1 MYFLLF
7 LMSNSFSQI
16 SNKDLASIDTLFSS
30 WNHSNHPGGVVLIT
44 QKGKTLFSKAYGL
57 SNIAFQQRNTASTLY
72 NIGSV
77 SKQFTAM
84 GIVLLAMQNKLS
96 LNDAV
101 AKHLPKFPEFG
112 HTITIRHLLQH
123 TSGLRDFHGL
133 LALAG
138 WRRGD
143 NITNEDVYGLMEGQ
157 KELNFVPGT
166 EFLYSGTGYIL
177 AVKIIEKITKM
188 NFDQWMRENIFTPLG
203 MCDTSVGLPDSLMSR
218 SANSYYGTNQFKKAQ
233 NYWGYSGAGN
243 MYSSARDLNVW
254 LQQFSTPK
262 KEWKK
267 AFEQLLETATLLNGH
282 RTDYGLG
289 VRIDSLFGKQMV
301 QHGGAVGG
309 YRAIVRSFP
318 ETQVNMVLISNFSGS
333 NLGAKAHRIS
343 KLLVKDSN
351 LNSVHKRK
359 NKHQQEDRF
368 IKIPT
373 KTLKQLEGVYW
384 SHEEKI
390 GRKIYVKNDTL
401 RYVSSRENS
410 WPLLPLDSTL
420 FKLGI
425 PGGTGTTVL
434 FNTKRKEMIVG
445 NDQAVPGVFSYLQS
459 NLQKQKTNLELLVG
473 HYYSEA
479 LQTSYRISV
488 DGSEVY
494 MTHARHGKIQLTQR
508 YETVFSGNWPLRT
521 LEVKMDEDKKV
532 KGISISNGRTR
543 NVWFDKIR
551 S

>member
-1 MYFLLF
+1 M
-7 LMSNSFSQI
+7 
-16 SNKDLASIDTLFSS
+16 DTLFSS
-30 WNHSNHPGGVVLIT
+30 WNGFNHPGGAVLIT

-57 SNIAFQQRNTASTLY
+57 SNIAFQQRNTASTLF

-101 AKHLPKFPEFG
+101 AKHLPKFPDFG
-112 HTITIRHLLQH
+112 YPITIRHLLQH

-143 NITNEDVYGLMEGQ
+143 IITNEDVYRLIEGQ
-157 KELNFVPGT
+157 KELNFRPGT

-188 NFDQWMRENIFTPLG
+188 NFDHWMRENIFTPLD
-203 MCDTSVGLPDSLMSR
+203 MSDTSVGLPNSLMSR
-218 SANSYYGTNQFKKAQ
+218 TADSYYGTNEFKKAQ
-233 NYWGYSGAGN
+233 SYWGYSGTGN
-243 MYSSARDLNVW
+243 MYSTVKDLNVW

-267 AFEQLLETATLLNGH
+267 AFEQLLETATLHNGY
-282 RTDYGLG
+282 RTKYGLG
-289 VRIDSLFGKQMV
+289 VRIDTTFGKQMV

-318 ETQVNMVLISNFSGS
+318 ETQVNMVLLSNFSGS
-333 NLGAKAHRIS
+333 NLGSKAHRIS
-343 KLLVKDSN
+343 KLFVKDAN
-351 LNSVHKRK
+351 INTVHKRK
-359 NKHQQEDRF
+359 NKHQKEDRF

-384 SHEEKI
+384 STEEKI

-401 RYVSSRENS
+401 RYASSRENS

-420 FKLGI
+420 FKLRF

-445 NDQAVPGVFSYLQS
+445 SEKAAPGIFSYLQS
-459 NLQKQKTNLELLVG
+459 NLQKSSTNLELLVG
-473 HYYSEA
+473 HYYSKA
-479 LQTSYRISV
+479 LQTSYTISV
-488 DGSEVY
+488 VGSDVFIE
-494 MTHARHGKIQLTQR
+494 HARHGKIPLKQL
-508 YETVFSGNWPLRT
+508 YDSVFSGTWPIRT

-532 KGISISNGRTR
+532 IGISISNGRTR